1 MAKYT
6 LVTFKITNG
15 VYEHYE
21 YSYYEYKN
29 VSEMSHKKIVEEVYS
44 KVKVNQD
51 DNDQHKFWLSDSIS
65 NKFIK
70 EVQVY
75 GIQPIT
81 SVELK
86 VLISLNI
93 IRR

>member
-21 YSYYEYKN
+21 YSYYEYNN

-65 NKFIK
+65 DEFIK